1 MRQIVIDTE
10 TTGLYPQQG
19 HRIIELAA
27 LEMVSRRPTG
37 EIRHWYLNPERD
49 IDADAVNI
57 HGLTFEKL
65 KDQPLFADIADEFV
79 SFCQGSEWIIH
90 NAPFDIAFLDAELA
104 RLDKLPCAQIY
115 GSLTDT
121 LQKARESFPGKR
133 NNLDALCERFG
144 ISNAH
149 RTLHGACLDAQLL
162 AEVYLALTRGQESL
176 VMAPSLS
183 QTSQSSA
190 ATAAFNSTH
199 PLKIL
204 RASNDEQAAHQA
216 YLAALRKDGCCIW
229 DQGSDS

>member
-1 MRQIVIDTE
+1 MRPIVIDTE

-57 HGLTFEKL
+57 HGLTLEKL

-79 SFCQGSEWIIH
+79 SFCRGAEWIIH

-104 RLDKLPCAQIY
+104 RLDQLPCAKIY

-121 LQKARESFPGKR
+121 LQKARTSFPGKR

-176 VMAPSLS
+176 VMAAAPSPP
-183 QTSQSSA
+183 SA
-190 ATAAFNSTH
+190 VTTVSGSTR

-204 RASNDEQAAHQA
+204 LASDEERAAHHA
-216 YLAALRKDGCCIW
+216 YLTTLREEGGCLW
-229 DQGSDS
+229 PLPDKRP